1 MSILKSVL
9 IFQQNTIRIMYVLES
24 ILAAIEKASKE
35 ILSIYQQDFRV
46 FRKQDL
52 SPLTQADRLSN
63 QILVE
68 FLNEHT
74 PDIPIIS
81 EEDELVEWEERKNWE
96 YFWLIDPLDGT
107 KEFIDKNGE
116 FTINL
121 ALIHQKFPIF
131 GIIHAPAL
139 QTTYW
144 AEHNKG
150 AFRRDIQGTAQIQG
164 RKKIA
169 KKDLI
174 ATISR
179 SHLSIQDK
187 AMLEKYKIK
196 HTIAMGSA
204 LKFCLLAEGKAD
216 FYYRHNPTMEWDT
229 AAGQIIVE
237 EAGGVML
244 DEQGKTF
251 SYNKVSMLNGAFL
264 CKMF

>member
-1 MSILKSVL
+1 
-9 IFQQNTIRIMYVLES
+9 MYLLDS
-24 ILAAIEKASKE
+24 ILATVEKASKE
-35 ILSIYQQDFRV
+35 ILSIYQQDFQV

-52 SPLTQADRLSN
+52 SPLTQADRLSH
-63 QILVE
+63 QILTE
-68 FLNEHT
+68 FLSEHN

-81 EEDELVEWEERKNWE
+81 EEDDVIEWEERKNWE

-121 ALIHQKFPIF
+121 ALIHQNLPIL

-144 AEHNKG
+144 AERHKG
-150 AFRRDIQGTAQIQG
+150 AFRRNGEGTQPIRG
-164 RKKIA
+164 RKQVA

-174 ATISR
+174 AAVSR
-179 SHLSIQDK
+179 SHLDVQDK

-216 FYYRHNPTMEWDT
+216 FYCRHEPTMEWDT
-229 AAGQIIVE
+229 AAGQILVE

-244 DEQGKTF
+244 DAKGETF
-251 SYNKVSMLNGAFL
+251 LYNKASLLNGAFL